1 MEKLKLRFMMD
12 NTFEENYKKM
22 ESLLKDLED
31 NKDNIDKSLEI
42 YKEAKEIYDK
52 LNKKINDYKAKVE
65 IINND
70 ENE

>member
-1 MEKLKLRFMMD
+1 MID

-22 ESLLKDLED
+22 QSLLKDLED
-31 NKDNIDKSLEI
+31 NKDNIDKGLEI

-52 LNKKINDYKAKVE
+52 LNEKINDYKAKVE
-65 IINND
+65 KINND

>member
-1 MEKLKLRFMMD
+1 MIN

-42 YKEAKEIYDK
+42 YKEAKDIYEK
-52 LNKKINDYKAKVE
+52 LNEKINDYKAKVE
-65 IINND
+65 VINND
-70 ENE
+70 WDE

>member
-1 MEKLKLRFMMD
+1 MMD
-12 NTFEENYKKM
+12 NTFEANYKKM
-22 ESLLKDLED
+22 ESLLKDLEE

-42 YKEAKEIYDK
+42 YREAKEIYDK

-70 ENE
+70 KNE

>member
-1 MEKLKLRFMMD
+1 MID

-22 ESLLKDLED
+22 QSLLKDLED
-31 NKDNIDKSLEI
+31 NKDNIDKRLKI

-52 LNKKINDYKAKVE
+52 LNKKINDDKAKVE

>member
-1 MEKLKLRFMMD
+1 MD
-12 NTFEENYKKM
+12 NTFEANYKKM
-22 ESLLKDLED
+22 ESLLKDLEE
-31 NKDNIDKSLEI
+31 NKYNIDKSLEI

-70 ENE
+70 KNE

>member
-1 MEKLKLRFMMD
+1 MMD
-12 NTFEENYKKM
+12 NTFEANYKKM
-22 ESLLKDLED
+22 ESLLKDLEE

-42 YKEAKEIYDK
+42 YKEAKEIDAK

-70 ENE
+70 KNE

>member
-1 MEKLKLRFMMD
+1 MID
-12 NTFEENYKKM
+12 NTFEANYKKM
-22 ESLLKDLED
+22 ESLLKDLEE

-65 IINND
+65 TINND
-70 ENE
+70 KNE

>member
-1 MEKLKLRFMMD
+1 MQ
-12 NTFEENYKKM
+12 
-22 ESLLKDLED
+22 SLLKDLED

-52 LNKKINDYKAKVE
+52 LNEKINDYKAKVE